1 MKSAT
6 VSMRSLILAIAG
18 LALLSSCS
26 LFERRTDAPRK
37 VVVEQ
42 NRLNEKRSES
52 GPRKRIL
59 VLPFLDEDPNRSPA
73 FRERAR
79 QAFLMDLNRTGDVLA
94 VDAMELKTNPSLSL
108 KNGEYDFKNLSKE
121 SLDLGVMVML
131 EGRIQDLQV
140 KRSADSVGIIR
151 KMTTTFE
158 AKVRV
163 RLAHARGGREI
174 FNTIKTVTVEQ
185 DNVRVA
191 ESVQSDRFIRE
202 NPEVMQVIVKDAF
215 LDFTPQILAALDKI
229 SWEGRIAAING
240 DRIYLNVGRQSGL
253 QVGDLLRVAED
264 GDEVFDPESG
274 RHLGRVPGRMKG
286 TLEVISYFGND
297 GAISVIHSGAGFREN
312 DRVELYQ

>member
-1 MKSAT
+1 MTKLLTA
-6 VSMRSLILAIAG
+6 VMAAAILTG
-18 LALLSSCS
+18 CS
-26 LFERRTDAPRK
+26 LFERRSETPRK
-37 VVVEQ
+37 VVAEQ
-42 NRLNEKRSES
+42 NKLVDKRPES

-59 VLPFLDEDPNRSPA
+59 VLPFLDEDAARAPE

-79 QAFLMDLNRTGDVLA
+79 QAFLTDMNRTGDVLA
-94 VDAMELKTNPSLSL
+94 VDALELKTNPSLSVR
-108 KNGEYDFKNLSKE
+108 NGEYDFKGLSKE
-121 SLDLGVMVML
+121 ALDLGVAAIL
-131 EGRIQDLQV
+131 EGKIMDLRV
-140 KRSADSVGIIR
+140 KRSADAVGIIR

-158 AKVRV
+158 AVVRM

-191 ESVQSDRFIRE
+191 ESVQTDRFIRE
-202 NPEVMQVIVKDAF
+202 NPELLQVIVKDAF

-286 TLEVISYFGND
+286 TLEVISYFGTD